1 MANEYKIC
9 AFNKHYLAE
18 SELPIGL
25 QNRAFRYGD
34 GFFETMHAN
43 GLKTQFIADHYQRIV
58 KAAATLEMHLPDYF
72 SLDFFDKQIS
82 GLLSR
87 NKLFQAA
94 RVKAV
99 FVRGGAGLYLP
110 DKNATDIFIEAK
122 YLGKGPYEMLHQGLV
137 LGVYNTFSKPNV
149 PYLQIKSL
157 NAQFYILASL
167 YAQRH
172 SFDDVLLVSADNFLI
187 EATSSNM
194 FAIRGNELFTPSL
207 KLGPVEG
214 VMRKQILKIASGLGF
229 LVNDD
234 ALLMAEDLHQMDEI
248 FLTNAVSGI
257 RSVIGFQNRR
267 YFKKKSQMLL
277 ERLNNQAFS

>member
-1 MANEYKIC
+1 MASEYTIC
-9 AFNKHYLAE
+9 AYNKHYLTE

-58 KAAATLEMHLPDYF
+58 KAAALLEMQLPDYF
-72 SLDFFDKQIS
+72 TLDFFDKQIS

-110 DKNATDIFIEAK
+110 DNNSTDIFIEVK
-122 YLGKGPYEMLHQGLV
+122 YLGKGPYELPQQGLV
-137 LGVYNTFSKPNV
+137 LGIYNAFSKPKV
-149 PYLQIKSL
+149 PYLQVKSL
-157 NAQFYILASL
+157 NAQIYILASL

-172 SFDDVLLVSADNFLI
+172 SFDDVLLVSDDKFLI
-187 EATSSNM
+187 EATSSNL
-194 FAIRGNELFTPSL
+194 FAIKGNELFTPSL

-214 VMRKQILKIASGLGF
+214 IMRKQILKIASAAGF
-229 LVNDD
+229 QVND
-234 ALLMAEDLHQMDEI
+234 AAYLLAEDLHQMDEI

-267 YFKKKSQMLL
+267 YFKKKSQLLL
-277 ERLNNQAFS
+277 EKLNHQAFS

>member
-1 MANEYKIC
+1 MTSEYAIC
-9 AFNKHYLAE
+9 SFNKHYLSE

-25 QNRAFRYGD
+25 QNRGFKYGD

-43 GLKTQFIADHYQRIV
+43 GLKTQFLADHYQRII
-58 KAAATLEMHLPDYF
+58 KAAAILEMELPDFF
-72 SLDFFDKQIS
+72 SLEFFDRQIS

-99 FVRGGAGLYLP
+99 FVRAGAGLYKP
-110 DKNATDIFIEAK
+110 EQNTAAVFIEAK
-122 YLGKGPYEMLHQGLV
+122 FLGKGPYELPQQGFV
-137 LGVYNTFSKPNV
+137 LGIYDTIPKPKL
-149 PYLQIKSL
+149 PYLQVKSL
-157 NAQFYILASL
+157 NAQIYVLAAL
-167 YAQRH
+167 FAQKH
-172 SFDDVLLVSADNFLI
+172 SFNDVLLVSDNKYLI
-187 EATSSNM
+187 EATSSNL

-214 VMRKQILKIASGLGF
+214 IMRKQILEIASELSF
-229 LVNDD
+229 QVNDD
-234 ALLMAEDLHQMDEI
+234 AFLLAEDLHQMDEI

-267 YFKKKSQMLL
+267 YFKKKGQLL
-277 ERLNNQAFS
+277 LDKLNQLAFV

>member
-1 MANEYKIC
+1 MAYEYTIC
-9 AFNKHYLAE
+9 AFNKHYLTE

-34 GFFETMHAN
+34 GFFETMHTN

-58 KAAATLEMHLPDYF
+58 KAAATLEMQLPDYF

-110 DKNATDIFIEAK
+110 DQNTADVFIEAK
-122 YLGKGPYEMLHQGLV
+122 FLGKGPYEMPHQGLV
-137 LGVYNTFSKPNV
+137 LGIYDTVSKPKV

-157 NAQFYILASL
+157 NAQIYILASIF
-167 YAQRH
+167 AQKH
-172 SFDDVLLVSADNFLI
+172 SFDDVLLVSDDKFLI
-187 EATSSNM
+187 EATSSNL

-214 VMRKQILKIASGLGF
+214 IMRKQILKIASVMGF
-229 LVNDD
+229 QVNDD
-234 ALLMAEDLHQMDEI
+234 AYLLAEDLHQMDEI
-248 FLTNAVSGI
+248 FLSNAVSGI

-267 YFKKKSQMLL
+267 YFKKKGQLLL
-277 ERLNNQAFS
+277 ENLNRLAFP